1 MQHRYFASSNSSE
14 GFKNRYREV
23 FGRADRL
30 YVIKGGPGTG
40 KSSLMKKCAT
50 AAEAKGYGIEY
61 YYCSSDPES
70 LDGVLILC
78 DDETVGLIDGTAPH
92 VWEPEV
98 VGAKDELV
106 NLGQFWNSELLRGQK
121 NEILALNNKKSAAY
135 RRAYS
140 YLRSCGNLR
149 AVTDSLLKKATDY
162 RKLRATAERLARSL
176 ELDSGSLKT
185 VPAITRAVSMAGK
198 FKFDT
203 FEQNSEKLWRV
214 GEFYG
219 VGEWFLDQLV
229 DCLGGY
235 KATARLSYDPINA
248 GCIDGIFIEDVACG
262 FVLAK
267 SDGRGEEDH
276 EECDNEKFINP
287 KRFIHT
293 EKLREIRGE
302 LRYAARL
309 YQDCLDGALHALSE
323 AKVYHFL
330 LEDIYKHAMHFGS
343 LSEFGKDF
351 VEKIVK

>member
-23 FGRADRL
+23 FGRADKL

-40 KSSLMKKCAT
+40 KSSLMKKCAL
-50 AAEAKGYGIEY
+50 AAEKKGYGVEY

-70 LDGVLILC
+70 LDGVLIFVNG
-78 DDETVGLIDGTAPH
+78 EAIGIVDGTAPH
-92 VWEPEV
+92 LWEPEL
-98 VGAKDELV
+98 VGAREELID
-106 NLGQFWNSELLRGQK
+106 LGRFWNSELLREQK

-135 RRAYS
+135 RRAYA

-162 RKLRATAERLARSL
+162 QKLRSAAERLARSL
-176 ELDSGSLKT
+176 DLENGKAS
-185 VPAITRAVSMAGK
+185 VIPAITCAVSMNGRCK
-198 FKFDT
+198 LDT
-203 FEQNSEKLWRV
+203 FEQGSERLWRV
-214 GEFYG
+214 SDFYG
-219 VGEWFLDQLV
+219 VGEWFLDELA
-229 DCLGGY
+229 DCLGAY
-235 KATARLSYDPINA
+235 NASLRLSYDPINA
-248 GCIDGIFIEDVACG
+248 DRTDGIFVENIKCG
-262 FVLAK
+262 FVLSRHDSSGA
-267 SDGRGEEDH
+267 EER
-276 EECDNEKFINP
+276 EENENDKLINP

-330 LEDIYKHAMHFGS
+330 LEDIYKHAMHFGA
-343 LSEFGKDF
+343 LGEFAKEF